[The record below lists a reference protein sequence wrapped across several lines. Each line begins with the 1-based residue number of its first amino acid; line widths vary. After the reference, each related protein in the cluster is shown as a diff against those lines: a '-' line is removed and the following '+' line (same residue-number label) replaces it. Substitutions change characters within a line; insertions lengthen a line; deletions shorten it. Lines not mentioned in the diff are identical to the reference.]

1 MVLIQNPLLIVNHGY
16 IWYTTGS
23 GKTLTSYK
31 VSKNLLSVPSVDK
44 TIFIVDRRDLDMQTT
59 SSFESYSELDT
70 VDIDGTDSVVLLEKI
85 LASDE
90 RTVIITT
97 IQKIHYLMKKSENS
111 THPKYEK
118 IKNKKIAFVVDECHR
133 AVSPE
138 KQFIIASWV

>member
-138 KQFIIASWV
+138 KQFIIARWV